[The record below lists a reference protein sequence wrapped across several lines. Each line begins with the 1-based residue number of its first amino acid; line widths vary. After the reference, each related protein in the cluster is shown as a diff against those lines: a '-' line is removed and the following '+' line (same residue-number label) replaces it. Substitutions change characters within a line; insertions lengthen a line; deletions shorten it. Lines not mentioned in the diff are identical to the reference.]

1 MFFLDDALIYQM
13 NHIDKYV
20 YIWMSLNSNRHAYVH
35 ICKLINLYLKL
46 LLKISDLHLMFRI
59 IFTSKKYKKIR
70 VSILEKRG
78 ARSFETAIYG
88 TFIRRMH
95 IDVRNYF
102 DKNHDERAWCRS

>member
-59 IFTSKKYKKIR
+59 IFTSKKYKKNQGFHTG
-70 VSILEKRG
+70 K
-78 ARSFETAIYG
+78 
-88 TFIRRMH
+88 
-95 IDVRNYF
+95 
-102 DKNHDERAWCRS
+102 AWCTLIRDSYLRDIYTTHAHRRQKLF